1 MDPFASTPEP
11 RRRGFS
17 LTTQIFIGLA
27 IGVVV
32 GAIVDA
38 TNPAWAIYFRPF
50 SQLFLRLIKM
60 IIAPLIFATL
70 VAGIAGA
77 GHFKV
82 VGRMGLRA
90 IIYFEIVT
98 TLALIIGL
106 LAVNITRPGDGVNLP
121 LGAGSE
127 ISAKAQTWD
136 QILLHVIPE
145 SVFDAMARGDVLQI
159 VTFSI
164 LFGIALG
171 MIGEKGRPV
180 ITWCEAVAETM
191 FKFTNIVMHYA
202 PIGVGAAIA
211 YTVGH
216 GGLGVLYN
224 LAWLVA
230 TLYMAL
236 AFFIL
241 AVLLP
246 IALMF
251 RVPLRKFIKAV
262 KEPAIIAFSTTSSEA
277 ALPRAMEVL
286 ERLGVPRRIVSFV
299 LPLGYS
305 FNLDGTTL
313 YLSLAAVFVAQ
324 AAGVELTVGQQ
335 FTMMLTLM
343 LTSKGVAGVPRAS
356 LVILAA
362 TLASYGLPLEGVT
375 LILGVDELMDMART
389 MTNVIG
395 NCLATVVDRQVGR
408 VSSSKPVTPSSS
420 WPPRAARSENSLM
433 AFGLSLRQKRRHQ
446 SAGSTRGPRRPKG
459 PTPMPHIHQSAWWK
473 VMCLTG
479 VDYFS
484 TLGYQPG
491 IAYLAA
497 GVLSPLATLVL
508 VLLTLFGA
516 LPMYRRVAAM
526 SPHGQGS
533 IALLEEL
540 LPRWR
545 GKALVLCLLGF
556 AATGFIITIT
566 LSAADATAHV
576 VENPLVPV
584 WMHRPVLM
592 TLFLLAGLGAI
603 FLKGFRE
610 AVWLAVPIVAVY
622 LALNAVV
629 LGWGLQ
635 LPVRAPGV
643 VLRVG
648 VDGR

>member
-1 MDPFASTPEP
+1 MAEAVAVP
-11 RRRGFS
+11 RRKFT
-17 LTTQIFIGLA
+17 LTQQIFVGLA
-27 IGVVV
+27 VGVLFGWFVNNYHPDWI
-32 GAIVDA
+32 ANI
-38 TNPAWAIYFRPF
+38 RPF

-77 GHFKV
+77 GHFKI

-98 TLALIIGL
+98 TLALVIGL
-106 LAVNITRPGDGVNLP
+106 VAVNITRPGDGVNLP
-121 LGAGSE
+121 MGAGSE
-127 ISAKAQTWD
+127 VTAKAQTWD
-136 QILLHVIPE
+136 QILLHVFPE

-164 LFGIALG
+164 FFGIALG

-180 ITWCEAVAETM
+180 IAWCEAVAETM

-230 TLYMAL
+230 TLYLAL

-246 IALMF
+246 IALIF
-251 RVPLRKFIKAV
+251 KVPIRKFVKAV

-324 AAGVELTVGQQ
+324 AAGVELTAGQQ
-335 FTMMLTLM
+335 FTMVLTLM

-362 TLASYGLPLEGVT
+362 TLANFGLPLEGVT

-389 MTNVIG
+389 MTNVVG
-395 NCLATVVDRQVGR
+395 NCLATVV
-408 VSSSKPVTPSSS
+408 
-420 WPPRAARSENSLM
+420 
-433 AFGLSLRQKRRHQ
+433 
-446 SAGSTRGPRRPKG
+446 
-459 PTPMPHIHQSAWWK
+459 
-473 VMCLTG
+473 
-479 VDYFS
+479 
-484 TLGYQPG
+484 
-491 IAYLAA
+491 
-497 GVLSPLATLVL
+497 
-508 VLLTLFGA
+508 
-516 LPMYRRVAAM
+516 VAKWE
-526 SPHGQGS
+526 G
-533 IALLEEL
+533 E
-540 LPRWR
+540 
-545 GKALVLCLLGF
+545 F
-556 AATGFIITIT
+556 
-566 LSAADATAHV
+566 
-576 VENPLVPV
+576 VE
-584 WMHRPVLM
+584 
-592 TLFLLAGLGAI
+592 ASD
-603 FLKGFRE
+603 E
-610 AVWLAVPIVAVY
+610 D
-622 LALNAVV
+622 LALAQAR
-629 LGWGLQ
+629 GEI
-635 LPVRAPGV
+635 
-643 VLRVG
+643 
-648 VDGR
+648 